1 MIVFSYHAAF
11 KYLLAK
17 KESKP
22 RLACWILLLQE
33 FDLEI
38 KDRRGANNSVVDHLN
53 RLVLEEES
61 LSILDML
68 PDEQLLH
75 LQGKEP

>member
-1 MIVFSYHAAF
+1 
-11 KYLLAK
+11 
-17 KESKP
+17 
-22 RLACWILLLQE
+22 LQE

-38 KDRRGANNSVVDHLN
+38 KDRRGVNNSVVDHLN